1 MIVDIKIT
9 KDFINQRD
17 ARAEKYNPRGR
28 SFEQL
33 KLDIECE
40 VFEWHLIDRGT
51 WKDHDAWQVDGVDQ
65 IWGNVDVKFIKT
77 WYNIP
82 CNKMLYLLQ
91 QREITNA
98 FIFCEW
104 HNRPQRLLVPG
115 DTVQVN
121 TLGIL
126 EYWELI
132 DLIKPSKYN
141 GFYADIRK
149 HIKRMENTTAYKIVD
164 ERKNK

>member
-1 MIVDIKIT
+1 MIVDIAIT

-17 ARAEKYNPRGR
+17 ARAEIYNPRNR

-40 VFEWHLIDRGT
+40 VFEWHMIDRGT
-51 WKDHDAWQVDGVDQ
+51 WQDHIDWQVDGVDQ
-65 IWGNVDVKFIKT
+65 LYGNVDVKFIKT

-82 CNKMLYLLQ
+82 CNKMIYLLK
-91 QREITNA
+91 QRDLTDN
-98 FIFCEW
+98 FYFCEW
-104 HNRPQRLLVPG
+104 HERPQRLLVAG
-115 DTVQVN
+115 DTVKVN

-126 EYWELI
+126 EYWELLDI
-132 DLIKPSKYN
+132 IKPSKYN

-149 HIKRMENTTAYKIVD
+149 HL
-164 ERKNK
+164 ERKDKDEK

>member
-1 MIVDIKIT
+1 MIVDIAIT

-17 ARAEKYNPRGR
+17 ARAEIYNPRNR

-40 VFEWHLIDRGT
+40 VFEWHMIDKGT
-51 WKDHDAWQVDGVDQ
+51 WQDHIDWQVDGVDQ
-65 IWGNVDVKFIKT
+65 LYGNVDVKFIKT

-82 CNKMLYLLQ
+82 CNKMIYLLK
-91 QREITNA
+91 QRDLTDN
-98 FIFCEW
+98 FYFCEW
-104 HNRPQRLLVPG
+104 HERPQRLLVAG
-115 DTVQVN
+115 DMVKVN

-126 EYWELI
+126 EYWELVDI
-132 DLIKPSKYN
+132 IKPSNYN

-149 HIKRMENTTAYKIVD
+149 HL
-164 ERKNK
+164 ERKDKDEK

>member
-1 MIVDIKIT
+1 MIVDIAIT

-17 ARAEKYNPRGR
+17 ARAEIYNPRNR

-40 VFEWHLIDRGT
+40 IFEWHMIDKGT
-51 WKDHDAWQVDGVDQ
+51 WQDHIDWQVDGVDQ
-65 IWGNVDVKFIKT
+65 LYGNVDVKFIKT

-82 CNKMLYLLQ
+82 CNKMIYLLK
-91 QREITNA
+91 QRDLTDN
-98 FIFCEW
+98 FYFCEW
-104 HNRPQRLLVPG
+104 HERPQRLLVAG
-115 DTVQVN
+115 DIVKVN

-126 EYWELI
+126 EYWELVDI
-132 DLIKPSKYN
+132 IKPSKYN

-149 HIKRMENTTAYKIVD
+149 HL
-164 ERKNK
+164 ERKDKDEK

>member
-1 MIVDIKIT
+1 MIVDIAIT

-17 ARAEKYNPRGR
+17 ARAEIYNPRNR

-40 VFEWHLIDRGT
+40 VFEWHMIDKGT
-51 WKDHDAWQVDGVDQ
+51 WQDHIDWQVDGVDQ
-65 IWGNVDVKFIKT
+65 LYGNVDVKFIKT

-82 CNKMLYLLQ
+82 CNKMIYLLK
-91 QREITNA
+91 QRDLTDN
-98 FIFCEW
+98 FYFCEW
-104 HNRPQRLLVPG
+104 HERPQRLLVAG
-115 DTVQVN
+115 DMVKVN

-126 EYWELI
+126 EYWELVDI
-132 DLIKPSKYN
+132 IKPSKYN

-149 HIKRMENTTAYKIVD
+149 HL
-164 ERKNK
+164 ERKDKDEK

>member
-1 MIVDIKIT
+1 MIVDIAIT

-17 ARAEKYNPRGR
+17 ARAEIYNPRNR

-40 VFEWHLIDRGT
+40 VFEWHMIDKGT
-51 WKDHDAWQVDGVDQ
+51 WQDHIDWQVDGVDQ
-65 IWGNVDVKFIKT
+65 LYGNVDVKFIKT

-82 CNKMLYLLQ
+82 CNKMIYLLK
-91 QREITNA
+91 QRDLTDN
-98 FIFCEW
+98 FYFCEW
-104 HNRPQRLLVPG
+104 HERPQRLLVAG
-115 DTVQVN
+115 DIVKVN

-126 EYWELI
+126 EYWELVDI
-132 DLIKPSKYN
+132 IKPSKYN

-149 HIKRMENTTAYKIVD
+149 HL
-164 ERKNK
+164 ERKDKDEK

>member
-51 WKDHDAWQVDGVDQ
+51 WKDHNAWQVDGVDQ

-82 CNKMLYLLQ
+82 CNKMIYLLQ

-104 HNRPQRLLVPG
+104 HDRPQRLLVPG

-132 DLIKPSKYN
+132 DLIRLSKYN

-149 HIKRMENTTAYKIVD
+149 HIKQMENTTAYKIVD